1 MCLCMCVCVCVC
13 MYMFLSEELPSHNS
27 QIIEG
32 WKKEQQLSFW
42 RKGGKVTHHF
52 YSEKRECVC
61 ACPVIDVN
69 LSLQYSVN
77 TSLASRN
84 NFIFF
89 FHLSYAVNE
98 TEKSPLW
105 DKADVIF
112 TLQIKKKKKLNTCKT
127 WMHCYEKIHV
137 WGFIKE
143 HIYAHFLCV

>member
-13 MYMFLSEELPSHNS
+13 MYMFLSKELPSHNS

-112 TLQIKKKKKLNTCKT
+112 TLQIKKKKIKHLQNLDALLWKNTCVGL
-127 WMHCYEKIHV
+127 Y
-137 WGFIKE
+137 
-143 HIYAHFLCV
+143 